1 MKKIFFLLTCT
12 ILAAIILSGCQ
23 FPSFTQNV
31 VQDNNVQIQR
41 DSQVNGSDPTIAES
55 SSEEPQITQEADN
68 DHAIE
73 SAASPTPE
81 REENAAESTKE
92 AEEATQEVQEN
103 ETESPPAEEKAGES
117 SASGAA
123 TAEEAELPKD
133 VGPTDFPEGIN
144 PLTGLRVDDPAL
156 LDLPPALL
164 SVSNFPASARPQ
176 AGLNSS
182 AFTFEM
188 TIGEGMTRF
197 LALFY
202 GEFPQY
208 VSGQTEGQSAGAEST
223 AGTEQPAIGPIRSG
237 RLPYEDL
244 RASFNGFLVMASAYS
259 GVAQTLSDTTSI
271 YGSDADDINSAL
283 IDIDKLYEIALAQAE
298 RAGQPPYLEGL
309 RFSET
314 PPEGG
319 TKAEKAWI
327 FYNSLNQIQWEYD
340 PTEGAYIRYDIKTD
354 GSNAFPV
361 STDRLTGEPI
371 SKENVIVIFAM
382 HNFIAPTLIDIQL
395 ANMPPMKAL
404 LFRDGQMYEIFWT
417 TKYGDYEKETGLTRP
432 IRFVDAEGNPV
443 PLKPGQ
449 TWVHIVTDYSY
460 SLESAISDNPFYG
473 ITEESGTGLWLIRYK
488 GKY

>member
-1 MKKIFFLLTCT
+1 MPGDGEPTEPNT
-12 ILAAIILSGCQ
+12 IETKAS
-23 FPSFTQNV
+23 
-31 VQDNNVQIQR
+31 
-41 DSQVNGSDPTIAES
+41 SDLPETAQAPDDESIAE
-55 SSEEPQITQEADN
+55 ETDVP
-68 DHAIE
+68 
-73 SAASPTPE
+73 
-81 REENAAESTKE
+81 AAESTEEGKENQETPE
-92 AEEATQEVQEN
+92 AEAKNQ
-103 ETESPPAEEKAGES
+103 PAEEPAAGETSAAS
-117 SASGAA
+117 SAG
-123 TAEEAELPKD
+123 EETDPPED
-133 VGPTDFPEGIN
+133 YGPTNFPEGIN
-144 PLTGLRVDDPAL
+144 PLTGLQVDDPAL

-208 VSGQTEGQSAGAEST
+208 VSGQTEGQST
-223 AGTEQPAIGPIRSG
+223 GTESISEGDQPAIGPIRSG

-271 YGSDADDINSAL
+271 YGSDGDDINSAM
-283 IDIDKLYEIALAQAE
+283 ISIDKLYEIAQAQAE
-298 RAGQPPYLEGL
+298 RTGQPPYLEGL

-314 PPEGG
+314 APEGG
-319 TKAEKAWI
+319 TKAEKAWV
-327 FYNSLNQIQWEYD
+327 FYNSLNQIQWQYD
-340 PTEGAYIRYDIKTD
+340 PSEGAYIRYDVKTD

-382 HNFIAPTLIDIQL
+382 HDFLAPTLIDIRL
-395 ANMPPMKAL
+395 ANMPPMKTL

-432 IRFVDAEGNPV
+432 IRFVDAEGHPV

-460 SLESAISDNPFYG
+460 YLQSAISDNPFYG